1 MSAASDVIQGSGPV
15 ENIPRSKV
23 KKYGDF
29 QAARE
34 IT

>member
-1 MSAASDVIQGSGPV
+1 MSAARGVIQGSGPV

-23 KKYGDF
+23 KKYADF
-29 QAARE
+29 QVARE